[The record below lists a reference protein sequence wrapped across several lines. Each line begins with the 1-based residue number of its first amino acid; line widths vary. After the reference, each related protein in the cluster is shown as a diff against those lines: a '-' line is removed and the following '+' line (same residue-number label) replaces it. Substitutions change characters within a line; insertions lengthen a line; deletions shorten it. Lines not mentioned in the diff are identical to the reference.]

1 MAGLRYIAPA
11 LAVAAG
17 AAAQACGG
25 GSGTTT
31 IQSNADATGLAN
43 CQTYSGSIAIATG
56 TTDNIQL
63 NGITRISGSLV
74 ANNVTDMTSLAA
86 DSLQEIGDEF
96 NLNGLTVLSTLN
108 FPALKKVDTIE
119 WIALPALQGLSFTAG
134 VEEIN
139 MLTIDNTQLGSLDGI
154 NLQVADTVS
163 VTNNPYLTSVN
174 MQLGNV
180 TKSLTFGA
188 NGRDL
193 QIEFPNLIWAYNL
206 TFRNCSDVSI
216 PSLASINGSLG
227 FYSNGFESLSAPNL
241 TSVGGSLSFVS
252 CEAVTNITLPELT
265 TVGGG
270 FQIAN
275 NTALE
280 NVSGLDSL
288 KTVGGALDFVGPFKN
303 VSLPDLADVRGA
315 FTLKSSQ
322 DIDDACSHFQSL
334 SGQSNVIKGTF
345 TCQGE
350 SHDEGTGSNSST
362 STSSGSSGSQSS
374 SSAAIPM
381 LIPGAT
387 GVLGVVAAIFGLL

>member
-1 MAGLRYIAPA
+1 MSRASISIHLNGIGLTRIPA
-11 LAVAAG
+11 
-17 AAAQACGG
+17 QCGSG
-25 GSGTTT
+25 GTTT
-31 IQSNADATGLAN
+31 IQSNSDATALAN

-63 NGITRISGSLV
+63 DGIQSISGSLI
-74 ANNVTDMTSLAA
+74 ANNVTQMTSLEA
-86 DSLQEIGDEF
+86 STLSEIGEEF

-108 FPALKKVDTIE
+108 FPSLKKVDTIE

-154 NLQVADTVS
+154 DLQVADTIS

-241 TSVGGSLSFVS
+241 TSVGSSLSFVS
-252 CEAVTNITLPELT
+252 CDAVTNITMPELT
-265 TVGGG
+265 TIGGG

-275 NTALE
+275 NTKLSQI
-280 NVSGLDSL
+280 NGFPQL
-288 KTVGGALDFVGPFKN
+288 KTVGGALDFN
-303 VSLPDLADVRGA
+303 GA
-315 FTLKSSQ
+315 F
-322 DIDDACSHFQSL
+322 
-334 SGQSNVIKGTF
+334 
-345 TCQGE
+345 
-350 SHDEGTGSNSST
+350 ST
-362 STSSGSSGSQSS
+362 
-374 SSAAIPM
+374 
-381 LIPGAT
+381 
-387 GVLGVVAAIFGLL
+387 

>member
-1 MAGLRYIAPA
+1 MPA
-11 LAVAAG
+11 
-17 AAAQACGG
+17 QSC
-25 GSGTTT
+25 GSGSTTT
-31 IQSNADATGLAN
+31 IQSNADATGLSN

-63 NGITRISGSLV
+63 DGITKISGSLI
-74 ANNVTDMTSLAA
+74 ANNVTQMTSLAA
-86 DSLQEIGDEF
+86 SSLQEIGDEF

-108 FPALKKVDTIE
+108 FPALKKVDTID
-119 WIALPALQGLSFTAG
+119 WVALPALQGLSFTAG

-154 NLQVADTVS
+154 DLQVADTIS

-206 TFRNCSDVSI
+206 TFRNCSDISI

-227 FYSNGFESLSAPNL
+227 FYSNGFQSLSAPNL
-241 TSVGGSLSFVS
+241 TSVGSSLSFVS
-252 CEAVTNITLPELT
+252 NEEVTNITMPELT
-265 TVGGG
+265 TIGGG

-280 NVSGLDSL
+280 KINGFPAL
-288 KTVGGALDFVGPFKN
+288 KTVGGALDFN
-303 VSLPDLADVRGA
+303 
-315 FTLKSSQ
+315 
-322 DIDDACSHFQSL
+322 
-334 SGQSNVIKGTF
+334 
-345 TCQGE
+345 GE
-350 SHDEGTGSNSST
+350 FSK
-362 STSSGSSGSQSS
+362 
-374 SSAAIPM
+374 
-381 LIPGAT
+381 
-387 GVLGVVAAIFGLL
+387 